1 MGEKPCSNCENCG
14 ARHNWM
20 LDGVYIVRCRANIR
34 RLIVAVA
41 VLLVL
46 LIGSNVW
53 WLSRDAARRD
63 APAPA
68 SSAACAAESG
78 VSGCD

>member
-1 MGEKPCSNCENCG
+1 MNDVSIKNCETCG
-14 ARHNWM
+14 ARRNR
-20 LDGVYIVRCRANIR
+20 LDDDVALVRCRDRVR
-34 RLIVAVA
+34 RLIVAVV